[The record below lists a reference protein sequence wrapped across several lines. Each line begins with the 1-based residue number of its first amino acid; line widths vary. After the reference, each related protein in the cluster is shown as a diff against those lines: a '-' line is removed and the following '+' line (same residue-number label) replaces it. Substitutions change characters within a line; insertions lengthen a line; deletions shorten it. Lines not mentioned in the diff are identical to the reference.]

1 MMHPVPFESSPK
13 NEPPPHPG
21 EDQSTKRAKHDE
33 AQVLDDNMKEDPP
46 LSSFDCD
53 TNPDVCMEATIS
65 PEMVPETQM
74 SVDPIL
80 VQDSLMKSEGVEARI
95 KAPSFKDKL
104 LNSDPN
110 KPNEETGEDIT
121 LGQGDVSIGLNGN
134 IPTVNFASHVL
145 DTLNKKMGLAVV
157 VKLLGR
163 RVGYRHLRNQI
174 QNLWKPTGHL
184 KLIDI
189 DDDCFLVK
197 FQEDLDFQN
206 ALLNGPWMIF
216 GHYLTVQPWSPSFRP
231 QDHVINQVIG
241 WIRLPKLPAR
251 YYHKSIIRSIGSVFG
266 EVIKV
271 DYNTDSGD
279 RGRFAR
285 IAVII
290 DLTKPL
296 ISKIQVD
303 GNLIFVEYEGLPSIC
318 FTCGRY
324 GHLVDSCP
332 SSMAEAT
339 GAQPEHPQANAP
351 SETISDNLTRDS
363 DFGTWMQVQRR
374 RRFNV
379 KGDKINDT
387 NGSKQAVNAS
397 RYEVLRMAEEEE
409 RPKVYEPVRD
419 NLNPNHETFSRRKK
433 GKESKEGKKS
443 EQGNRQKAT
452 VAQNNKQDSIFQSQ
466 AYIVRNSPSNLD
478 QNYNQAIQVEDPRLP
493 RHIQPV
499 KDGSASG
506 LGPQERP
513 ISGND
518 PLSKSRGLKLSSGL
532 TVHNLGVKPNPDHP
546 GPSDRSIKD
555 LAREIS
561 KAMEE
566 AEDMRPEK
574 GSFVAS
580 YKPEI
585 FVLLEPRVSGTKADH
600 VIKRL
605 GFLHSHRVEAS
616 GFSGGIWILWSSKVS
631 INVLVNNVQ
640 FVHMEVSNSE
650 RNSNF
655 LFTAVYGS
663 PQKPNRTFLWHDLS
677 QVSPS
682 PSQFKFLAAWLTHPD
697 FSSIVH
703 RVWSSES
710 DLLTSINSFTS
721 VIRQWNAEVFG
732 SIGKRKRRIFS
743 RLNGIQSQLEN
754 HPEEPADSLADL
766 EASLRDELEEKH
778 QLLPYESHHAAK
790 AKLYFSTYGTG
801 WELDHV
807 G

>member
-1 MMHPVPFESSPK
+1 
-13 NEPPPHPG
+13 
-21 EDQSTKRAKHDE
+21 
-33 AQVLDDNMKEDPP
+33 
-46 LSSFDCD
+46 
-53 TNPDVCMEATIS
+53 MEATIS

-163 RVGYRHLRNQI
+163 RVGYRHLRNQL
-174 QNLWKPTGHL
+174 QNLWKPTGQI

-216 GHYLTVQPWSPSFRP
+216 GHYLTVQPWSPSFKP

-241 WIRLPKLPAR
+241 WICLPKLPAR

-279 RGRFAR
+279 RGR
-285 IAVII
+285 
-290 DLTKPL
+290 
-296 ISKIQVD
+296 
-303 GNLIFVEYEGLPSIC
+303 
-318 FTCGRY
+318 Y

-332 SSMAEAT
+332 TSMSEAAGT
-339 GAQPEHPQANAP
+339 QPAHPQANAP
-351 SETISDNLTRDS
+351 SEAISDTMTRDS

-397 RYEVLRMAEEEE
+397 R
-409 RPKVYEPVRD
+409 
-419 NLNPNHETFSRRKK
+419 TSRRKK

-574 GSFVAS
+574 GVIPAS
-580 YKPEI
+580 S
-585 FVLLEPRVSGTKADH
+585 L
-600 VIKRL
+600 
-605 GFLHSHRVEAS
+605 
-616 GFSGGIWILWSSKVS
+616 
-631 INVLVNNVQ
+631 
-640 FVHMEVSNSE
+640 SN
-650 RNSNF
+650 
-655 LFTAVYGS
+655 
-663 PQKPNRTFLWHDLS
+663 
-677 QVSPS
+677 
-682 PSQFKFLAAWLTHPD
+682 
-697 FSSIVH
+697 
-703 RVWSSES
+703 
-710 DLLTSINSFTS
+710 
-721 VIRQWNAEVFG
+721 
-732 SIGKRKRRIFS
+732 
-743 RLNGIQSQLEN
+743 
-754 HPEEPADSLADL
+754 
-766 EASLRDELEEKH
+766 
-778 QLLPYESHHAAK
+778 
-790 AKLYFSTYGTG
+790 
-801 WELDHV
+801 
-807 G
+807 